1 MAYTNIHPIK
11 VTLGKSINYIC
22 KFEKTGNGKYISS
35 VNCQYNTAEYEFEF
49 TRKEMNDNMKNLAY
63 HSYQS
68 FKKGEV
74 TPEQAHE
81 IGMQTMKEFLKG
93 EYEFVLTTH
102 IDKNHIHNHIII
114 NSVNM
119 INGKSFSREHDRKYA
134 PAWKELRTISDKIC
148 AERGLSVI
156 QTDKGKGMSHYEW
169 EQNKAGIS
177 WKQQLKNIIDE
188 TIKQSDNFEDFL
200 SKLCAKNIEVKYQD
214 YKKKSGKCL
223 GFKMPGQKYFI
234 YSQNLGWYYEEK
246 QLNKRIDIAVER
258 RNETKSEARTRRFMN
273 QDNRLKEFFDLS
285 DERFSAGGLNR
296 WARMQNLKIGFKT
309 ISVLHEYG
317 FKDAEDFLNK
327 YDSLTDEKLQN
338 EENIQSLTKKINF
351 NKYRLKYLK
360 IYRKYKP
367 INEAYKKAVF
377 QDRYFRN
384 HEDEL
389 LLFQEAVEELKK
401 TEKTRELPNAGKLA
415 ADIKSLE
422 EEKNKLLSG
431 NKTIDKKLKEY
442 DVLKNNLA
450 KMLLDEPE
458 NKLENVQKLQQK
470 QVQRNKEDIQI

>member
-1 MAYTNIHPIK
+1 
-11 VTLGKSINYIC
+11 
-22 KFEKTGNGKYISS
+22 
-35 VNCQYNTAEYEFEF
+35 
-49 TRKEMNDNMKNLAY
+49 
-63 HSYQS
+63 
-68 FKKGEV
+68 
-74 TPEQAHE
+74 
-81 IGMQTMKEFLKG
+81 
-93 EYEFVLTTH
+93 
-102 IDKNHIHNHIII
+102 
-114 NSVNM
+114 
-119 INGKSFSREHDRKYA
+119 
-134 PAWKELRTISDKIC
+134 
-148 AERGLSVI
+148 
-156 QTDKGKGMSHYEW
+156 
-169 EQNKAGIS
+169 
-177 WKQQLKNIIDE
+177 
-188 TIKQSDNFEDFL
+188 
-200 SKLCAKNIEVKYQD
+200 
-214 YKKKSGKCL
+214 
-223 GFKMPGQKYFI
+223 
-234 YSQNLGWYYEEK
+234 
-246 QLNKRIDIAVER
+246 
-258 RNETKSEARTRRFMN
+258 MN

-285 DERFSAGGLNR
+285 DEHFSAGGLNR

-422 EEKNKLLSG
+422 EEKNKLISG
-431 NKTIDKKLKEY
+431 NKSIDKKLKEY

>member
-1 MAYTNIHPIK
+1 
-11 VTLGKSINYIC
+11 
-22 KFEKTGNGKYISS
+22 
-35 VNCQYNTAEYEFEF
+35 
-49 TRKEMNDNMKNLAY
+49 
-63 HSYQS
+63 
-68 FKKGEV
+68 
-74 TPEQAHE
+74 
-81 IGMQTMKEFLKG
+81 
-93 EYEFVLTTH
+93 
-102 IDKNHIHNHIII
+102 
-114 NSVNM
+114 
-119 INGKSFSREHDRKYA
+119 
-134 PAWKELRTISDKIC
+134 
-148 AERGLSVI
+148 
-156 QTDKGKGMSHYEW
+156 MSHYEW

-200 SKLCAKNIEVKYQD
+200 SKLRAKNIEVKYQD

-246 QLNKRIDIAVER
+246 QLNKRIDRAVER

-422 EEKNKLLSG
+422 EEKNKLISG
-431 NKTIDKKLKEY
+431 NKSIDKKLKEY
-442 DVLKNNLA
+442 DVLKNNLS

>member
-1 MAYTNIHPIK
+1 MAYTTVHPIRA
-11 VTLGKSINYIC
+11 TLGKALDYIC
-22 KFEKTGNGKYISS
+22 NPEKTANKQYISS
-35 VNCQYNTAEYEFEF
+35 VNCQHQVAEHEFRF
-49 TRKEMNDNMKNLAY
+49 TRNDMNENVTLLAF
-63 HSYQS
+63 HAIQS

-81 IGMQTMKEFLKG
+81 IGLETMKRMLKD
-93 EYEFVLTTH
+93 EYEFVIATH
-102 IDKNHIHNHIII
+102 VDKGCIHNHIII
-114 NSVNM
+114 NSVNR
-119 INGKSFSREHDRKYA
+119 INGKSFSREHNRKEFA
-134 PAWKELRTISDKIC
+134 AWKEMKKYSDKIC
-148 AERGLSVI
+148 AERGLSII

-169 EQNKAGIS
+169 EQNKAGVS

-188 TIKQSDNFEDFL
+188 TIKKSENFEDFL
-200 SKLCAKNIEVKYQD
+200 SKLRAKNIEVKYQD

-246 QLNKRIDIAVER
+246 QLNKRIDRAVEK
-258 RNETKSEARTRRFMN
+258 RNETKFEARTRRFMN

-296 WARMQNLKIGFKT
+296 WARLQNLKIGFKT

-422 EEKNKLLSG
+422 EEKNKLISG
-431 NKTIDKKLKEY
+431 NKSIDKKLKEY

-458 NKLENVQKLQQK
+458 NKLENVQKLQQE